1 MEFHLKGTF
10 INIAVS
16 CINVDTVE
24 EGTNL
29 VGVISKVF
37 PMMTFYL
44 FTFLQ

>member
-16 CINVDTVE
+16 CINVDTFE

-29 VGVISKVF
+29 VAVISKVF
-37 PMMTFYL
+37 PLVTFYL
-44 FTFLQ
+44 FIFLQ